1 MLAMNILTFLL
12 PCSVLE
18 LYQSLTFLVVCTLS
32 ILISSVA
39 EMVEVEDQFLLQL
52 CHVLHEE
59 DTPEISFPA
68 WVDNAIHKLKRT
80 CIRFI

>member
-1 MLAMNILTFLL
+1 M
-12 PCSVLE
+12 
-18 LYQSLTFLVVCTLS
+18 
-32 ILISSVA
+32 ISSVT
-39 EMVEVEDQFLLQL
+39 EMIEIEDQFLLQL

-59 DTPEISFPA
+59 DTLEIPFPD